1 MNKYEILKK
10 IIENGVVAI
19 VRSKTIKEAKEVS
32 EACFNGGIN
41 TIEIT
46 FSVPGAD
53 EVIKTLKSDSYLK
66 DIIVGAGT
74 VLDVTTARIAILA
87 GADFIVGPTFDKEI
101 AFLCNMY
108 KIPYIPGC
116 MTVNEI
122 FEATKYGV
130 DIIKLFPSDQ
140 FNPSYIKSIKAPLPQ
155 VNFMVTG
162 GINIENVEPWIKN
175 GAQAV
180 GVGGNLTNIKD
191 GNTEAITNLAQK
203 YIEEVKKVRQE
214 LNI

>member
-19 VRSKTIKEAKEVS
+19 VRSKTIKEANEVS
-32 EACFNGGIN
+32 QACFNGGIN

-122 FEATKYGV
+122 TEAIKYGV

-140 FNPSYIKSIKAPLPQ
+140 FNPSYIKSVKAPLPQ

-162 GINIENVEPWIKN
+162 GINLENADEWIRN
-175 GAQAV
+175 GALAI
-180 GVGGNLTNIKD
+180 GVGGNLTTIQNSNEK
-191 GNTEAITNLAQK
+191 AITDLAFK
-203 YIEEVKKVRQE
+203 YIEKVKNVRQK
-214 LNI
+214 LNL